1 MFTNNKIMEKKI
13 LCVLNTFFNY
23 EHIIQ
28 CFESIYSD
36 NIDFFIL
43 ENKSKYSDKIESYF
57 KTKKLIGYLQSEEN
71 ITHGTVDY
79 FLKNFKDLINQYDYL
94 TITDGDLLV
103 DDIELL
109 YDEIKTILE
118 YPNVKVCCVDLKI
131 DNLPNIPEAKTWIP
145 DSEVIDNLFLKGT
158 SGTHMMT
165 FKKENFNIVLDLN
178 IMMDVYV
185 HSKVFK
191 LGGICAKTL
200 KNKSKHLTWD
210 YYYPTNE
217 YYEWKLENQWTLS
230 YHNKEKKIKVIL

>member
-1 MFTNNKIMEKKI
+1 MEKKI

-118 YPNVKVCCVDLKI
+118 YPN
-131 DNLPNIPEAKTWIP
+131 
-145 DSEVIDNLFLKGT
+145 SEVIDNLFLKGT